1 MCSKSSKD
9 PDAKL
14 YIHLFSLK
22 ELCVTGHLNSLV
34 HVLYVTMGI
43 WPPVVCGVHVD
54 SVNDSESPYPVLDR
68 KTHHKWIR
76 RCQICIKSVVNLNF
90 YYVITVILFYFV
102 SRL

>member
-22 ELCVTGHLNSLV
+22 ELCVTGHLKSLV

-54 SVNDSESPYPVLDR
+54 PVLDR
-68 KTHHKWIR
+68 KTHQKWIR

-102 SRL
+102 IRL